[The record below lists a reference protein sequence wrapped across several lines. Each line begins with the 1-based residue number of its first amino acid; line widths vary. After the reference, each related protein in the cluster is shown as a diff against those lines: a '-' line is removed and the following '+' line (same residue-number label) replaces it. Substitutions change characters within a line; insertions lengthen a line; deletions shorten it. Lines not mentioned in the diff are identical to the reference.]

1 MRRDPN
7 PQLAFTTGIH
17 YCLGAH
23 LARLEAG
30 IALNTI
36 LDRYAEFTL
45 TGLEWYPTY
54 ALCNLK
60 RLTFDIRRT

>member
-36 LDRYAEFTL
+36 LDRMPSSPSPGSSGT
-45 TGLEWYPTY
+45 P
-54 ALCNLK
+54 
-60 RLTFDIRRT
+60 RTPSAI